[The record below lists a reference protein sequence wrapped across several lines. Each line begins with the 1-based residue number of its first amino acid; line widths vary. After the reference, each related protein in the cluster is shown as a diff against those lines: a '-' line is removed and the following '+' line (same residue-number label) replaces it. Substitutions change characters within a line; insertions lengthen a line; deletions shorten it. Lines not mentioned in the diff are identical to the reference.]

1 MRLDMGNKA
10 VDSFI
15 AGVMQSLDRNV
26 NSVGAAAVAART
38 AVKLFNPL
46 GWTRREVIRIPVN
59 GANVKVVD
67 GAGRAV
73 QSQVNPVPAYSLDKG
88 ARTELPL
95 LLQLSHRPT

>member
-26 NSVGAAAVAART
+26 NSVDAAAAART

-46 GWTRREVIRIPVN
+46 GWTRREVIRIPVG

-88 ARTELPL
+88 TRTELPL

>member
-15 AGVMQSLDRNV
+15 TGVMRSLDQTV
-26 NSVGAAAVAART
+26 NSVGAAAART

-46 GWTRREVIRIPVN
+46 GWTRREVIRIPVG